1 MSFYGCFQEI
11 IIMIELAPIAGVSQS
26 QKPAPLLRG
35 ASKNVVNFQP
45 LNGCLSFGGDLPF
58 PKGFPDH
65 FA

>member
-1 MSFYGCFQEI
+1 
-11 IIMIELAPIAGVSQS
+11 MIELAPIPGVSQS

>member
-45 LNGCLSFGGDLPF
+45 LNG
-58 PKGFPDH
+58 
-65 FA
+65 